1 MDTQSEETPLLS
13 SKHEALY
20 QRFTPEEKR
29 SLVAMVSVCG
39 LLPCEYYAYRSQ
51 EVFQR
56 ITFPPFLSFRIWNI
70 YTFNPSD
77 RKRPRYNRSYR
88 QVSFQRSSILI

>member
-20 QRFTPEEKR
+20 QRFTPVEKR

-39 LLPCEYYAYRSQ
+39 LLPCVYYAYIIVPEDNVHFLPQFSYLEHLYLPSLRSQ
-51 EVFQR
+51 K
-56 ITFPPFLSFRIWNI
+56 T
-70 YTFNPSD
+70 
-77 RKRPRYNRSYR
+77 
-88 QVSFQRSSILI
+88 